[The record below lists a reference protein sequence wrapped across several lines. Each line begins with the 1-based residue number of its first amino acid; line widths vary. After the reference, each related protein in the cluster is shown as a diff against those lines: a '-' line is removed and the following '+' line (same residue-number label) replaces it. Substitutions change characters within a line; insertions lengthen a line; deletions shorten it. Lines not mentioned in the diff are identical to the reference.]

1 MSDICVHI
9 MPLSSTETPSDDFG
23 FALLLHSPASSLAL
37 LTKESAITHEKL
49 STFLFDKFTCLLD
62 EPRHGF
68 EGTTLSVGNMLTT
81 HVLRVQTPA
90 VGALA
95 AVFER

>member
-37 LTKESAITHEKL
+37 LTKESAIDPASSKSFVIAE
-49 STFLFDKFTCLLD
+49 
-62 EPRHGF
+62 F
-68 EGTTLSVGNMLTT
+68 ERWNML
-81 HVLRVQTPA
+81 
-90 VGALA
+90 
-95 AVFER
+95 FI